1 VRFRYALIAI
11 LAALAA
17 IAAGAQAANADGGS
31 SFALPEGKVTPI
43 KAKSMPD
50 LKNARPIK
58 VSGTRI
64 HNGNDNLGNA
74 LFAPVEGS
82 VCRFPN
88 FCSILDDNEGATLE
102 AGEPDN
108 CPEPSGPA
116 FDSTVWYAFQVSR
129 AGILDLIVDNTT
141 PDTPTPFLA
150 SIELF
155 NADTGN
161 GLCGVVSD
169 VTTNFGTT
177 LVAGPGTTL
186 GSTVVIG
193 IGARLT
199 GTAGGNYRLSLR
211 WNPDT
216 DGDGLVDSSDR
227 CDSQRGPQSLRGC
240 PDSDGDGLADVD
252 DSCDGLPGPRSL
264 GGCPDR
270 DGDGV
275 IDPSDQCP
283 DENSSARDRL
293 RNGCL
298 DFATFAPDLKDVNFA
313 YPRVFVGGRF
323 VFNGVRI
330 TRFTIR
336 DVPRGTKVT
345 VKCSKR
351 RICRTSSK
359 RAGRKERVSFRK
371 LRGKRLRPGQSLSL
385 TLRKSGY
392 ITRRISWKAKRRGKK
407 GTKKT
412 VRCARPGGRYQRCS
426 RVSTDR

>member
-1 VRFRYALIAI
+1 LIAI
-11 LAALAA
+11 LAALVAM
-17 IAAGAQAANADGGS
+17 AAGAQAANAEGGAFS
-31 SFALPEGKVTPI
+31 LPSGKVTPV
-43 KAKSMPD
+43 KAKSLPSP
-50 LKNARPIK
+50 KNAQRIQ
-58 VSGTRI
+58 GQDTRI
-64 HNGNDNLGNA
+64 GPNNNDNFANA
-74 LFAPVEGS
+74 LNLTADVNGSLCRAPS
-82 VCRFPN
+82 ACFLSDN
-88 FCSILDDNEGATLE
+88 NEGTTTE
-102 AGEPDN
+102 TGENTN
-108 CPEPSGPA
+108 CPPP
-116 FDSTVWYAFQVSR
+116 FDSTIWYVFQVSKR
-129 AGILDLIVDNTT
+129 GLLDVLINNTLPDGTGTGQFVPVLGIYNGSTGSGFCGAASTT
-141 PDTPTPFLA
+141 
-150 SIELF
+150 
-155 NADTGN
+155 
-161 GLCGVVSD
+161 
-169 VTTNFGTT
+169 TTNFATT
-177 LVAGPGTTL
+177 FVAGPGTTL
-186 GSTVVIG
+186 GTTVYIQV
-193 IGARLT
+193 GATLS
-199 GTAGGNYRLSLR
+199 GSAGGDFDLNLS
-211 WNPDT
+211 WDPDS
-216 DGDGLVDSSDR
+216 DGDNIVDTADR
-227 CDSQRGPQSLRGC
+227 CDNARGPSSLRGC